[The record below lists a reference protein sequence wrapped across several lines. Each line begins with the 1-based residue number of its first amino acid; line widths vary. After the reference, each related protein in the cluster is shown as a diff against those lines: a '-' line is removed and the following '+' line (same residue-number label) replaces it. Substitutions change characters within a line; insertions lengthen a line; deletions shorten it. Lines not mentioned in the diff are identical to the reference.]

1 MLEIPGYRLHKRL
14 GKGGM
19 AEVYLATQLSL
30 DREVAVKVLLRTE
43 DAAFTERFIQEGH
56 IVASLRHPAIITI
69 HDIGQI
75 ADGRHDLAMEYLGG
89 GDLAQHRGIVF
100 SPSRALDIIRQLAGG
115 LAVVHDGG
123 LVHRDVK
130 PANILFRDDG
140 SVVLTDFGVA
150 KAVEL
155 DNELTHF
162 GIAVGSPAYSSP
174 EQAQCQSLDARSDI
188 YSLGVIL
195 AEMLTGTNPF
205 RASSYPQTVLNHV
218 QMPLPQL
225 PPALAPYQPLLDRM
239 LAKQPDQR
247 FASCRELLAAI
258 DTLTEPDMD
267 QTRIAP
273 AITLEAKPS
282 RRRRRRGRG
291 LGRWAAISAAVVAT
305 VAVLLCITVAM
316 GWMTAPLL
324 LALTF
329 ANGIGTAMRWPVFS
343 ALLPEMVSKAHL
355 PSAMALNGVAM
366 NASRI
371 VGPLVA
377 GAIIASLGSAWV
389 FVLNAVLSILSG
401 IVLVRWKRHQPENP
415 LGRERLH
422 SAMRVGLQ
430 FVKESPRMRA
440 VIARTVAFFFMS
452 TAIMALLPLTAQRFE
467 GHFVGGA
474 GTFTILL
481 ASMGAG
487 AIISAMFLPRLRQAL
502 GEKLVIVGTCVMALA
517 TVGVALVPH
526 LLLAIACMMVAG
538 MALISTA
545 NSLGVKAQMALPNW
559 VRARGMAAYQMSIMG
574 GTAIGAALWGK
585 VASLTS
591 VPTSLMAAAVTGV
604 LVMLLVQR
612 LVTERQALE
621 DLSPSKAWIP
631 PTHDRPEGGRVV
643 VQIEYRINPAKA
655 RRFRT
660 LMQESRRSRLRQGAV
675 GWSLLHSMEQ
685 PERYVEQIVDE
696 SWTEHLRRFERV
708 TAADVALRERKLAF
722 HVHDTPP
729 TVRRYFET
737 D

>member
-1 MLEIPGYRLHKRL
+1 MSDSTSPPASDIPGAPDHSAASAAAGQVLEDPSSPHSHTPQAGKPVSTWAPLSASPGFRMLWCVTLAANICMWMNDVAAAWMMTSLTTSPVLVALVQTASTLPVFLL
-14 GKGGM
+14 GLPSG
-19 AEVYLATQLSL
+19 ALADILDRRRYVIATQCL
-30 DREVAVKVLLRTE
+30 VA
-43 DAAFTERFIQEGH
+43 A
-56 IVASLRHPAIITI
+56 
-69 HDIGQI
+69 
-75 ADGRHDLAMEYLGG
+75 
-89 GDLAQHRGIVF
+89 
-100 SPSRALDIIRQLAGG
+100 
-115 LAVVHDGG
+115 
-123 LVHRDVK
+123 
-130 PANILFRDDG
+130 
-140 SVVLTDFGVA
+140 
-150 KAVEL
+150 
-155 DNELTHF
+155 
-162 GIAVGSPAYSSP
+162 
-174 EQAQCQSLDARSDI
+174 
-188 YSLGVIL
+188 
-195 AEMLTGTNPF
+195 
-205 RASSYPQTVLNHV
+205 
-218 QMPLPQL
+218 
-225 PPALAPYQPLLDRM
+225 
-239 LAKQPDQR
+239 
-247 FASCRELLAAI
+247 
-258 DTLTEPDMD
+258 
-267 QTRIAP
+267 
-273 AITLEAKPS
+273 
-282 RRRRRRGRG
+282 
-291 LGRWAAISAAVVAT
+291 
-305 VAVLLCITVAM
+305 VAVLLCVTVAM

-343 ALLPEMVSKAHL
+343 ALLPEMVSKTHL

-371 VGPLVA
+371 VGPLLA

-389 FVLNAVLSILSG
+389 FVLNAVLSLLSVV
-401 IVLVRWKRHQPENP
+401 VLVRWKRHQPENP

-487 AIISAMFLPRLRQAL
+487 AIGSAMFLPRLRQAL
-502 GEKLVIVGTCVMALA
+502 GEKLVIVGTCLMALA

-526 LLLAIACMMVAG
+526 LLLAIACMMLAG

-574 GTAIGAALWGK
+574 GTAVGAALWGK

-591 VPTSLMAAAVTGV
+591 VPTSLIAAAVTGV

-612 LVTERQALE
+612 LVTERQVLE
-621 DLSPSKAWIP
+621 DLSPSKAWTP
-631 PTHDRPEGGRVV
+631 PTHDQPESGRVV

-655 RRFRT
+655 KRFRT

-675 GWSLLHSMEQ
+675 GWSLLHSMSK

-722 HVHDTPP
+722 HVGDEPP
-729 TVRRYFET
+729 VVRRYFESP
-737 D
+737 

>member
-1 MLEIPGYRLHKRL
+1 MSDSSSPPAFDIPGTPGNSAASASAAAGKVLEDPSSPHSRSPQAGKPVSTWAPLAASPGFRMLWCVTLAANICMWMNDVAAAWMMTSLTTSPVLVALVQTASTLPVFLL
-14 GKGGM
+14 GLPSG
-19 AEVYLATQLSL
+19 ALADILDRRRYVIATQFL
-30 DREVAVKVLLRTE
+30 
-43 DAAFTERFIQEGH
+43 
-56 IVASLRHPAIITI
+56 
-69 HDIGQI
+69 
-75 ADGRHDLAMEYLGG
+75 
-89 GDLAQHRGIVF
+89 
-100 SPSRALDIIRQLAGG
+100 
-115 LAVVHDGG
+115 
-123 LVHRDVK
+123 
-130 PANILFRDDG
+130 
-140 SVVLTDFGVA
+140 
-150 KAVEL
+150 
-155 DNELTHF
+155 
-162 GIAVGSPAYSSP
+162 
-174 EQAQCQSLDARSDI
+174 
-188 YSLGVIL
+188 
-195 AEMLTGTNPF
+195 
-205 RASSYPQTVLNHV
+205 
-218 QMPLPQL
+218 
-225 PPALAPYQPLLDRM
+225 
-239 LAKQPDQR
+239 
-247 FASCRELLAAI
+247 
-258 DTLTEPDMD
+258 
-267 QTRIAP
+267 
-273 AITLEAKPS
+273 
-282 RRRRRRGRG
+282 
-291 LGRWAAISAAVVAT
+291 VAT
-305 VAVLLCITVAM
+305 VAVLLCVTVAM
-316 GWMTAPLL
+316 DWMTAPLL

-371 VGPLVA
+371 VGPLLA

-389 FVLNAVLSILSG
+389 FVLNAVLSLISAV
-401 IVLVRWKRHQPENP
+401 VLVRWKREQPENP

-487 AIISAMFLPRLRQAL
+487 AIGSAMFLPRLRQAL
-502 GEKLVIVGTCVMALA
+502 GEKLVIVGTCLMALA
-517 TVGVALVPH
+517 TVGVALAPH
-526 LLLAIACMMVAG
+526 LLLAIACMMLAG

-574 GTAIGAALWGK
+574 GTAVGAALWGK

-591 VPTSLMAAAVTGV
+591 VPTSLIAAAVTGV

-621 DLSPSKAWIP
+621 DLSPSKAWTP
-631 PTHDRPEGGRVV
+631 PTHDQPESGRVV

-655 RRFRT
+655 KRFRT

-675 GWSLLHSMEQ
+675 GWNLLHSMEQ

-729 TVRRYFET
+729 IVRRYFESP
-737 D
+737 

>member
-1 MLEIPGYRLHKRL
+1 
-14 GKGGM
+14 
-19 AEVYLATQLSL
+19 
-30 DREVAVKVLLRTE
+30 
-43 DAAFTERFIQEGH
+43 
-56 IVASLRHPAIITI
+56 
-69 HDIGQI
+69 
-75 ADGRHDLAMEYLGG
+75 
-89 GDLAQHRGIVF
+89 
-100 SPSRALDIIRQLAGG
+100 
-115 LAVVHDGG
+115 
-123 LVHRDVK
+123 
-130 PANILFRDDG
+130 
-140 SVVLTDFGVA
+140 
-150 KAVEL
+150 
-155 DNELTHF
+155 
-162 GIAVGSPAYSSP
+162 
-174 EQAQCQSLDARSDI
+174 
-188 YSLGVIL
+188 
-195 AEMLTGTNPF
+195 
-205 RASSYPQTVLNHV
+205 
-218 QMPLPQL
+218 MPLPRQSPVMPDHQAPPSHTPQPGRILEEPGATPSTQAAKPVSTWAPLAASPSFRMLWGVTLAANICMWMNDVAAAWMMTSLTTSPVLVALVQTASTL
-225 PPALAPYQPLLDRM
+225 PVFLLGLPSGALADILDR
-239 LAKQPDQR
+239 R
-247 FASCRELLAAI
+247 RYV
-258 DTLTEPDMD
+258 
-267 QTRIAP
+267 IA
-273 AITLEAKPS
+273 TQFL
-282 RRRRRRGRG
+282 
-291 LGRWAAISAAVVAT
+291 VAT

-343 ALLPEMVSKAHL
+343 ALLPEMVSKSHL

-371 VGPLVA
+371 IGPLVA
-377 GAIIASLGSAWV
+377 GGIIASLGSAWV
-389 FVLNAVLSILSG
+389 FVLNAVLSIISG